1 MSWLKPESIIFSMPQ
16 RSKAFINYFKLLL
29 PYWDK
34 SLISLICVAFT
45 VLFSMTTPLITKVL
59 IDYAYPQK
67 SLLLL
72 TFLIVFGI
80 LIFFFET
87 FFSYITSYLDT
98 YIHQTL
104 SIDLRK
110 KFFTKI
116 LRLPMAY
123 YHEKKAGDLLVRVT
137 DDIDTIVDLIAEIV
151 PVIIKTFFR
160 LIALLAIALLI
171 DRNLT
176 LLALLGVPIYFV
188 QTRFFAQK
196 FEDIQGQTQKQS
208 SEIMSFY
215 QEKMGNI
222 KTIKSFNQEIYE
234 AGRLID
240 KLLRMFALARE
251 SLIFG
256 LFNSFVDNAL
266 IVLWTSFLAWY
277 AGYQVISG
285 QLTIGEIMALLM
297 YLGQVHQPFMDFG
310 SIYKS
315 AVRSSV
321 SINRVNEVLETP
333 PEVYQDSKTYVLYQ
347 IDGQIRFE
355 NVSFRYADSGEAILR
370 QINLAAN
377 PGKITAIFGASG
389 EGKSTILDLILRFI
403 HPTEG
408 KIYIDKYDL
417 NEVSLMTLRAYISIV
432 SQDVIIFSGTVRE
445 NLVYGCVS
453 PSEEKMVQ
461 AAMDAEIH
469 DFIQGLPQGY
479 DTQIGESGQQLSG
492 GQLQRLSIARAL
504 LRDVKI
510 LVLDEATS
518 ALDVISEARIFEN
531 IKQRL
536 KEKTMILITH
546 RPSTLTHADQ
556 IYVLADNRISEE
568 GSFDQLLEKKGDFYR
583 FYQTALHKKEEAGQ

>member
-1 MSWLKPESIIFSMPQ
+1 MFDRY
-16 RSKAFINYFKLLL
+16 RSFTNYLKLLV

-34 SLISLICVAFT
+34 SLISLFCVAFT
-45 VLFSMTTPLITKVL
+45 VLFSMASPLITKVL

-67 SLLLL
+67 NLYLLS
-72 TFLIVFGI
+72 FLIIFGI
-80 LIFFFET
+80 LLFFFET
-87 FFSYITSYLDT
+87 AFSYITSYLDT

-116 LRLPMAY
+116 LRLPMDY
-123 YHEKKAGDLLVRVT
+123 YHGKKVGDLLVRVG
-137 DDIDTIVDLIAEIV
+137 DDIDTIIDLIAEIV
-151 PVIIKTFFR
+151 PVIIKTLFR

-188 QTRFFAQK
+188 QTRFFAHK
-196 FEDIQGQTQKQS
+196 FEEIQTQAQKQS
-208 SEIMSFY
+208 SEITSFY

-234 AGRLID
+234 TGRLID
-240 KLLRMFALARE
+240 KLIRMFALVRE
-251 SLIFG
+251 GLIFG

-266 IVLWTSFLAWY
+266 VVIWTSFLGWY

-285 QLTIGEIMALLM
+285 NMSIGEIMAILM

-321 SINRVNEVLETP
+321 SINRVNEILETP
-333 PEVYQDSKTYVLYQ
+333 PEVYQDSQTYVLYQ

-355 NVSFRYADSGEAILR
+355 NVSFQYADSGEAILH
-370 QINLAAN
+370 QINLTAS

-389 EGKSTILDLILRFI
+389 EGKSTILDLVLRFI

-417 NEVSLMTLRAYISIV
+417 KEVSLMTLRAYISIV

-445 NLVYGCVS
+445 NLIYGCVS

-461 AAMDAEIH
+461 AARDAEIH
-469 DFIQGLPQGY
+469 DFILDLPQGY
-479 DTQIGESGQQLSG
+479 ETQIGESGHQLSG

-504 LRDVKI
+504 LRDVRI
-510 LVLDEATS
+510 LVFDEATS
-518 ALDVISEARIFEN
+518 ALDVIAEAKIFEN
-531 IKQRL
+531 IKKHL
-536 KEKTMILITH
+536 KDKTMILISH

-556 IYVLADNRISEE
+556 IYVLADNHIVEE
-568 GSFDQLLEKKGDFYR
+568 GSFDQLLEKKGEFYK
-583 FYQTALHKKEEAGQ
+583 FYQTALHKKEEAGK

>member
-1 MSWLKPESIIFSMPQ
+1 
-16 RSKAFINYFKLLL
+16 
-29 PYWDK
+29 
-34 SLISLICVAFT
+34 LISLICVAFA

-67 SLLLL
+67 NLLLL
-72 TFLIVFGI
+72 TFLIFFGI

-98 YIHQTL
+98 FIHQTL

-137 DDIDTIVDLIAEIV
+137 DDIDVIVDLVAEIV

-176 LLALLGVPIYFV
+176 LLALIGVPIYFV
-188 QTRFFAQK
+188 QTRFFAHK
-196 FEDIQGQTQKQS
+196 FEEIQNQTQKQS

-240 KLLRMFALARE
+240 KLLRMFALVRE

-266 IVLWTSFLAWY
+266 VVLWTSFLGWY

-333 PEVYQDSKTYVLYQ
+333 PEVYQDSQTYVLYQ

-355 NVSFRYADSGEAILR
+355 NVSFQYADSGESILR
-370 QINLAAN
+370 QINLTAS

-408 KIYIDKYDL
+408 KIYIDKHDL
-417 NEVSLMTLRAYISIV
+417 KEVSLMTLRAYISIV

-445 NLVYGCVS
+445 NLIYGCVS

-556 IYVLADNRISEE
+556 IYVLVDNRISEE